1 MIETASAYVP
11 QKVKRLNTRQYNM
24 DVQVY
29 SETTSIPVTRGCFA
43 FMFTNIGDTIARVNG
58 LVVFPSATPA
68 TSLGDSRT
76 ISGHELDLFVGN
88 IGLSFNVGGTAPS
101 VEVVQ
106 LYYIDIE

>member
-1 MIETASAYVP
+1 MP
-11 QKVKRLNTRQYNM
+11 QQVHKLPTRMYNM
-24 DVQVY
+24 DVQTY
-29 SETTSIPVTRGCFA
+29 SVSQTIPTTKGCFA

-76 ISGHELDLFVGN
+76 ISGHELDLYVGN
-88 IGLSFNVGGTAPS
+88 IDLTFDAIAPGVDQN

-106 LYYIDIE
+106 LFYTDII